1 MELVA
6 LVTLLMAAQLIYFSL
21 KVGMARGKYDIQ
33 APATSGHEIFDR
45 TYRVHI
51 NSVEQLLIVLPA
63 MWVCGY
69 YFNAKLAAALGLAYL
84 IGRFIYGV
92 RYVADPSSRS
102 AGMGIGFL
110 AYIVMILAGLWGVI
124 GRLLA

>member
-6 LVTLLMAAQLIYFSL
+6 LVTLLMVIQLMYFSL
-21 KVGMARGKYDIQ
+21 KVGMARGKYDIE

-51 NSVEQLLIVLPA
+51 NTLEQLPIALSA

-69 YFNAKLAAALGLAYL
+69 FFSAKLAAGLGLVFVL
-84 IGRFIYGV
+84 GRFLYGAG
-92 RYVADPSSRS
+92 YVADPTKRGT
-102 AGMGIGFL
+102 GMMIGFL
-110 AYIVMILAGLWGVI
+110 SYTVLILAGLWGVI
-124 GRLLA
+124 SRLLA